1 MTDLDDDER
10 RQLYIK
16 YALPFSDHIENEI
29 QRIFENAPK
38 EDHEVVWEAISKAL
52 SMSWINFMRDSD
64 IGVAEA
70 MLGLARSWR
79 TYEQDELDEV
89 LRGGMH

>member
-10 RQLYIK
+10 RQMYIK

-29 QRIFENAPK
+29 CRIFENAPK

-70 MLGLARSWR
+70 MLGLVRSWR